1 MDRKTHRRMISANWK
16 YYWDWLGN
24 RGSGMI
30 GGRKFLEALSRA
42 HADRRVAEGMGML
55 DSVEG
60 TLARLSPSQ
69 PHAAELL
76 LLIAQWVDVGYKDPS
91 LLEKLLAKFPAATR
105 QKLPLEDYLRIRMV
119 EAFHALSTN
128 NLDDAIAT
136 LIFVLKAEQEFPDQ
150 QLLALI
156 HFWKGR
162 AHRKKGEYD
171 LALQDIVDARS
182 LSAQFADGKVFT
194 AVIQIQESWLLF
206 QNGKRKEALRLL
218 AEAESVLKATDY
230 YVALGNIESARG
242 RIVRRAGEYANALEH
257 FHRAVE
263 IYSSGDP
270 THPNLART
278 LVNAAYVKRLLALQL
293 RKRIDAKAHRSHRGG
308 DRERHRGDLHSRY
321 LQMCHQAIAQLKRA
335 KEIYTLRAQTSGIG
349 SVILNIGYLHMDRG
363 DIQSAAQEGV
373 EAYRLGY
380 EKNDHILMARAR
392 ILQATVENARVEEQ
406 LGEEDDI
413 AIHAETAKKY
423 CGEAL
428 DLAQQTQNRR
438 LLASATIADGITA
451 ANEFFQAWELAKQRA
466 SEASSLLGP
475 GDSDSLLQDL
485 SSLKAKIMQASGI
498 NDVLRSWS
506 EGMVGEKTFQQ
517 ISEEFAEIV
526 IPKVWLREGKAVSRV
541 AQRLSISPKKVRR
554 ILRNTGHL
562 EHG

>member
-1 MDRKTHRRMISANWK
+1 MDRKTHRCMISANRK

-42 HADRRVAEGMGML
+42 HADRHVAEGMGML

-91 LLEKLLAKFPAATR
+91 LLERLLATFPAATR

-119 EAFHALSTN
+119 EAFRALSTN

-150 QLLALI
+150 HLLALI

-171 LALQDIVDARS
+171 LALQDIVAARS

-293 RKRIDAKAHRSHRGG
+293 RKRIDAKAHRSHLGG

>member
-1 MDRKTHRRMISANWK
+1 
-16 YYWDWLGN
+16 
-24 RGSGMI
+24 
-30 GGRKFLEALSRA
+30 
-42 HADRRVAEGMGML
+42 
-55 DSVEG
+55 
-60 TLARLSPSQ
+60 
-69 PHAAELL
+69 LL
-76 LLIAQWVDVGYKDPS
+76 LLIAQWVDVGYKDPA
-91 LLEKLLAKFPAATR
+91 LLEKLLAKFPVETR
-105 QKLPLEDYLRIRMV
+105 QKLPLEAYLRIRMV

-128 NLDDAIAT
+128 NLDEAIAT
-136 LIFVLKAEQEFPDQ
+136 LTFVLNAEREFPDPH
-150 QLLALI
+150 LLALI

-171 LALQDIVDARS
+171 LALQDIVAGRS
-182 LSAQFADGKVFT
+182 LSAQFADGKMFT

-270 THPNLART
+270 THPNLARA

-293 RKRIDAKAHRSHRGG
+293 RRRIDAKPHRSHFAGEG
-308 DRERHRGDLHSRY
+308 ERHRGDLHSRY

-335 KEIYTLRAQTSGIG
+335 KEIYTLRSQTSGIG
-349 SVILNIGYLHMDRG
+349 SVILNTGYLHMDRG

-392 ILQATVENARVEEQ
+392 ILQASVENARVEEQ
-406 LGEEDDI
+406 LGEEEDI

-428 DLAQQTQNRR
+428 DLAQHTQNRR
-438 LLASATIADGITA
+438 LLASATIADGMTA
-451 ANEFFQAWELAKQRA
+451 ANDFFQAWELAKQRA
-466 SEASSLLGP
+466 SEAASLLGP
-475 GDSDSLLQDL
+475 GDSDSVLQDL
-485 SSLKAKIMQASGI
+485 SSLKTKIMQASGI

-506 EGMVGEKTFQQ
+506 EGMVGDKTFQL